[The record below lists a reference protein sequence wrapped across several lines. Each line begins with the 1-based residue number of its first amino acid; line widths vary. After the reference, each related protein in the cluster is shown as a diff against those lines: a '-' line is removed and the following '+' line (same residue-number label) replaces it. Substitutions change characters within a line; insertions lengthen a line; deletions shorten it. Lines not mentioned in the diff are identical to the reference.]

1 MGVSIMAT
9 RKPLSNLQ
17 LELLKLYSV
26 PLSESELLEVKQLLA
41 KHFANRLTRHVDD
54 IWQEKGLTKDD
65 VEQWLHDE
73 NQ

>member
-1 MGVSIMAT
+1 MAT

-26 PLSESELLEVKQLLA
+26 PLSESELLEVKQILA
-41 KHFANRLTRHVDD
+41 QHFANRLSKHVDD
-54 IWQEKGLTKDD
+54 LWQQKGLTRDD
-65 VEQWLHDE
+65 MEQWLHDE